1 MGCSC
6 SEAKKVRDEQTAN
19 QDNEQTR
26 MKQEP
31 VVVQNKGIFANSP
44 ARDPQHVFV
53 IMFTELPFGM
63 ILTSQIDGTCAYVTA
78 TDEEKN
84 KAVKKLPI
92 NSKLLQ
98 VNDQDVEM
106 EEIPIITR
114 LIIKNAKTLPLR
126 LTFCHPSGLLGSE
139 FPDPNPKD
147 IQDKLVLKA
156 QDGQTFEIS
165 RDIAMQSELVK
176 TMWEGDK
183 DETEIPLP
191 NVKPHILDKVIE
203 YMKYHHS
210 NPSDEIEKPL
220 KSANLREVV
229 SEWDASFVEI
239 EQEHLFELILA
250 ANYMD
255 IKPLLDLT
263 CAKVASMIKGKSPEE
278 IRQKF
283 NIKNDFTPE
292 EEEAIRAENKWAE
305 DS

>member
-1 MGCSC
+1 M
-6 SEAKKVRDEQTAN
+6 TAL
-19 QDNEQTR
+19 DAE
-26 MKQEP
+26 
-31 VVVQNKGIFANSP
+31 
-44 ARDPQHVFV
+44 
-53 IMFTELPFGM
+53 
-63 ILTSQIDGTCAYVTA
+63 
-78 TDEEKN
+78 
-84 KAVKKLPI
+84 
-92 NSKLLQ
+92 
-98 VNDQDVEM
+98 
-106 EEIPIITR
+106 
-114 LIIKNAKTLPLR
+114 
-126 LTFCHPSGLLGSE
+126 
-139 FPDPNPKD
+139 

-156 QDGQTFEIS
+156 QDGQTFEVS

-183 DETEIPLP
+183 EETEIPLP

-203 YMKYHHS
+203 YMRYHHS
-210 NPSDEIEKPL
+210 NPSEEIEKPL
-220 KSANLREVV
+220 KSANMREVV